1 MRNFK
6 YCSEDISLIENYE
19 KAKADDFKGWDIHHR
34 LETHNSDGTRRKR
47 DLSMEDL
54 IALDMYLCRPASEL
68 IFMRNEEHT
77 RLHNEGKHHS
87 DETRKKISEARKGKK
102 YSKGQK
108 CSDKEKEFYKR
119 LTKIRKSY
127 KKHGF
132 YVTDDP
138 TDKAILDFWMD
149 YQRVE
154 NKRRA
159 LLGETL
165 KETY

>member
-1 MRNFK
+1 M
-6 YCSEDISLIENYE
+6 
-19 KAKADDFKGWDIHHR
+19 
-34 LETHNSDGTRRKR
+34 TKR
-47 DLSMEDL
+47 
-54 IALDMYLCRPASEL
+54 
-68 IFMRNEEHT
+68 
-77 RLHNEGKHHS
+77 
-87 DETRKKISEARKGKK
+87 
-102 YSKGQK
+102 
-108 CSDKEKEFYKR
+108 EFYKR

-132 YVTDDP
+132 YITDDP

-165 KETY
+165 KEID